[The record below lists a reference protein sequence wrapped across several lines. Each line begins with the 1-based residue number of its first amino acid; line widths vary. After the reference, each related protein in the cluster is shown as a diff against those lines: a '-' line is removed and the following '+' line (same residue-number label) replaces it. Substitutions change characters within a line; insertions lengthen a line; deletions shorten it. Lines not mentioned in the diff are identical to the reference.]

1 MKVHGSGEVILKNT
15 KKSLIIKLMT
25 WINILSIFVIV
36 CLSSSIMFRM
46 MKGTEQMVVSE
57 MENLANTVRLTSA
70 DFVWNLNN
78 DALNSITKQ
87 LLENSSVESV
97 TFFDMKEKVLSKAE
111 NEKNA
116 KGKNHRSV
124 KMPIIYGADKQT
136 IGFVEFMYN
145 LNKVEVVKDEFI
157 KITFFGILIAQL
169 AMCLILYFVLR
180 KTTNR
185 LSAIAEKLRGVSQK
199 NQTSSEEVKTISE
212 EVSSATQEQASS
224 IQETVT
230 TLDQITSMVNTS
242 VESALNSSIKA
253 EESLN
258 IANEGKGVV
267 KEMIYSMEQI
277 DKSNKDI
284 MEEIKN
290 SNERIS
296 SIVKVINEISQKTA
310 VINDIV
316 FQTKLLSFNASVE
329 AARAGENGKGFAV
342 VAEEVGN
349 LAQMSGKASSEISQ
363 ILGDS
368 IKTVNTIISETN
380 HNIQK
385 LIDVGNSKVKEGV
398 EVAGRCGK
406 VLDEV
411 VDNAALVKT
420 MMNEVSVASR
430 EQAEGVKNISLAM
443 NQLDQT
449 TLSNS
454 NTAQRSFQSSKELSV
469 QASELQSNVVE
480 LEVEIFGRKR
490 A

>member
-1 MKVHGSGEVILKNT
+1 MA
-15 KKSLIIKLMT
+15 
-25 WINILSIFVIV
+25 LS
-36 CLSSSIMFRM
+36 
-46 MKGTEQMVVSE
+46 
-57 MENLANTVRLTSA
+57 
-70 DFVWNLNN
+70 D
-78 DALNSITKQ
+78 
-87 LLENSSVESV
+87 
-97 TFFDMKEKVLSKAE
+97 
-111 NEKNA
+111 
-116 KGKNHRSV
+116 
-124 KMPIIYGADKQT
+124 P
-136 IGFVEFMYN
+136 
-145 LNKVEVVKDEFI
+145 
-157 KITFFGILIAQL
+157 
-169 AMCLILYFVLR
+169 
-180 KTTNR
+180 
-185 LSAIAEKLRGVSQK
+185 AIAEKLRGVSQK
-199 NQTSSEEVKTISE
+199 NQASSEEVKTISE